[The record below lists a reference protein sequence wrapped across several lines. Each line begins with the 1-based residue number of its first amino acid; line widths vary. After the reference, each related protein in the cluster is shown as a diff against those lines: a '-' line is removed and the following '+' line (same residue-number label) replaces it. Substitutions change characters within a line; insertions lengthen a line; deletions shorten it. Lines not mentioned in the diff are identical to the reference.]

1 MITKIIMPIAGAA
14 YFIHAALGIID
25 NAATAIDQDAQFGAA
40 MLAGHAPQHAG
51 VGVYADHVVKGLA
64 GGMPPNWGGLGKGT
78 GRGRGPALPGPMPG
92 RRGPSGR
99 PQGRR

>member
-1 MITKIIMPIAGAA
+1 MITKAILPIAGAA

-25 NAATAIDQDAQFGAA
+25 NSAAALDRDTEVAAA
-40 MLAGHAPQHAG
+40 MMVGHAPHSAVVGAYAG
-51 VGVYADHVVKGLA
+51 HIVGAS
-64 GGMPPNWGGLGKGT
+64 PPCRGGLDKGV

-99 PQGRR
+99 SQERR